1 MAINYIEKIFKS
13 RYLCIAVFFGENKKK
28 KETLTDL

>member
-28 KETLTDL
+28 ETLTDL